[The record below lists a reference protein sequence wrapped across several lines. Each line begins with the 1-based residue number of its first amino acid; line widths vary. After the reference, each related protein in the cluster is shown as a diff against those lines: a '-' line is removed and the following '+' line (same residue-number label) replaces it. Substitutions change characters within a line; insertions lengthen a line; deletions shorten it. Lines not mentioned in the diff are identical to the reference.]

1 MSLPTSRVVS
11 SVCQAPVKSAFS
23 LSIRTFDGEVQSGN
37 RIESQITKTNL
48 SDHAL
53 LVGGNR
59 TADYTY
65 EVRRNGVLLPE
76 TEQAKNLREH
86 PLPGPMIDGN
96 LAPHQWAVDTVAVNE
111 FCDMRQPG
119 VGARQMLTR
128 EERHRRTTAITM
140 VDEEYCS
147 WVAHSF

>member
-96 LAPHQWAVDTVAVNE
+96 LPPHQWAVDTVAVNE

-119 VGARQMLTR
+119 VYTVQVQEGSVKSNVVTV
-128 EERHRRTTAITM
+128 TVTP
-140 VDEEYCS
+140 
-147 WVAHSF
+147 